1 MARSVLRVS
10 DQRAERFPDVCVLS
24 GERTEHA
31 VHLTAVTW
39 AGPKWIL
46 GIPGFVP
53 VLGALPRHDRTTV
66 ALPVSPRVWRIW
78 QRRNAIGITGVVAGV
93 LWLFVGAFLASG
105 VAAAIGAIIALAA
118 GAYRT
123 RSVVNYWTTC
133 RLNTTAGTI
142 IVEPTHR
149 TFDEAAKRLFIS
161 SI

>member
-1 MARSVLRVS
+1 MRVS

-24 GERTEHA
+24 GEQTEHA
-31 VHLTAVTW
+31 ARLTAVTW
-39 AGPKWIL
+39 RGPRWML

-53 VLGALPRHDRTTV
+53 ALGVLPRHDRMPV
-66 ALPVSPRVWRIW
+66 ALPVCPRVWRMW
-78 QRRNAIGITGVVAGV
+78 QRRNAIGVTGVVVGV
-93 LWLFVGAFLASG
+93 LWFGAGAVLAS
-105 VAAAIGAIIALAA
+105 AAMLAIGAIIAMAA

-133 RLNTTAGTI
+133 RLNTAAGTI

-149 TFDEAAKRLFIS
+149 TFDEAAKRLFIA

>member
-31 VHLTAVTW
+31 VRLTAVTW
-39 AGPKWIL
+39 PGPKWVL

-53 VLGALPRHDRTTV
+53 VLGVLPRHDRTTV
-66 ALPVSPRVWRIW
+66 ALPVSPRVWRMW
-78 QRRNAIGITGVVAGV
+78 QWRNAIGVTGVVTGV
-93 LWLFVGAFLASG
+93 LWFIAGAFLASG
-105 VAAAIGAIIALAA
+105 VAAAIGAIVALTA

-133 RLNTTAGTI
+133 RLNTTTGTI

>member
-1 MARSVLRVS
+1 MSVLRVS

-31 VHLTAVTW
+31 ARLTAVTW
-39 AGPKWIL
+39 TGPKWVL
-46 GIPGFVP
+46 GVPGFVP
-53 VLGALPRHDRTTV
+53 ALAVLPRHDRTTV
-66 ALPVSPRVWRIW
+66 ALPVSPRVWRMW
-78 QRRNAIGITGVVAGV
+78 QWRNAIGITGIVTGLLWFIAGAVVLG
-93 LWLFVGAFLASG
+93 SG
-105 VAAAIGAIIALAA
+105 VAAAVGAIIALAA

-149 TFDEAAKRLFIS
+149 VFDEAAKRLFIA